1 MNAIAIVNA
10 VLCAVIALRLMLF
23 RRASGSHRPW
33 ASRFAYAL
41 ILATGSVPIRAI
53 FGAPPHVDVTSLA
66 INAVLCAAV
75 IAVRG
80 NVVDLFR
87 CGIGHDNPITRLLR
101 KTHDHAR

>member
-1 MNAIAIVNA
+1 MSTLALLNAM
-10 VLCAVIALRLMLF
+10 LCAVIALRLLMF

-41 ILATGSVPIRAI
+41 ILATGSVPIRTI
-53 FGAPPHVDVTSLA
+53 FGAPPPVDVTSLA
-66 INAVLCAAV
+66 INAVLCIA
-75 IAVRG
+75 ILAVRG

-87 CGIGHDNPITRLLR
+87 CSVGHDNPVTRLLR

>member
-1 MNAIAIVNA
+1 MSTLAFLNA
-10 VLCAVIALRLMLF
+10 VLCAVIALRLMMF

-33 ASRFAYAL
+33 ASRLAYAL

-53 FGAPPHVDVTSLA
+53 FGAPPPVDVTSLA
-66 INAVLCAAV
+66 INAVLCIAV
-75 IAVRG
+75 LAVRG

-87 CGIGHDNPITRLLR
+87 CGVGHDNPITRLLR